1 MSARR
6 LLIGTASAAAA
17 LVSLGAGAATAAQPA
32 SVATGSGSGAAPM
45 HSVSAAE
52 RSAATRMDIKDIM
65 KVATPMTMPKNV
77 PSPAGAQRAARGA
90 EVKIAPSAPAA
101 STKGLSSKDAVARFD
116 TNAGGLWPLGPRV
129 NPNRQVGKLY
139 FDKDPG
145 PGYDWSWCTATAVNA
160 ENKSTLITAGHC
172 VWDITNRRWYTNLQF
187 YPGYQYGATQG
198 VYYAKTYSTTWN
210 YYNSGTLADD
220 MGAVV
225 VYPRGGTAIVNALGG
240 HGAWFNGSTNQ
251 YRTSLGYPKTDWR
264 WPGYTANGED
274 ARYCQGTD
282 YYYSSG
288 SFAGQ
293 NYLNCRMTGGASG
306 GPWLT
311 WVQSGWL
318 GYVNSVNSNKGG
330 IGSSWANVM
339 FGPYFDNNELQ
350 VFNTVRN
357 L

>member
-1 MSARR
+1 MNKTRR
-6 LLIGTASAAAA
+6 VLASTAGLAA
-17 LVSLGAGAATAAQPA
+17 LAALGANAAQA
-32 SVATGSGSGAAPM
+32 GTLAATGSSAGKSPV
-45 HSVSAAE
+45 HTVSAAE
-52 RSAATRMDIKDIM
+52 RGTAATMDIKDII
-65 KVATPMTMPKNV
+65 KVAKPMTMPKNV
-77 PSPAGAQRAARGA
+77 PSPAGSDRSSRGA
-90 EVKIAPSAPAA
+90 EVKIAPSAAA
-101 STKGLSSKDAVARFD
+101 GSTKGISAKEAVARYD
-116 TNAGGLWPLGPRV
+116 TNAGALWPLGPTA

-139 FDKDPG
+139 FDTDPG
-145 PGYDWSWCTATAVNA
+145 PAYSWSWCTATAVNA

-172 VWDITNRRWYTNLQF
+172 VWDATNRRWYTNLQF

-210 YYNSGTLADD
+210 YYNYGTSADD

-225 VYPRGGTAIVNALGG
+225 VYPRNGVAIVNALGG
-240 HGAWFNGSTNQ
+240 HGAWFNRSTNQ
-251 YRTSLGYPKTDWR
+251 FRTSLGYPITDWR

-282 YYYSSG
+282 YYYGSG
-288 SFAGQ
+288 TFAGQ

-311 WVQSGWL
+311 WVNGSWM

-330 IGSSWANVM
+330 IGAAWANVM
-339 FGPYFDNNELQ
+339 FGPYFDNKELQ

>member
-1 MSARR
+1 MKNARR
-6 LLIGTASAAAA
+6 ILASTAGLAA
-17 LVSLGAGAATAAQPA
+17 LAALGTNAAQA
-32 SVATGSGSGAAPM
+32 GSLATGSSAGTSPV
-45 HSVSAAE
+45 HTVSAGE
-52 RSAATRMDIKDIM
+52 RSAAGHVDITDII
-65 KVATPMTMPKNV
+65 KVAKPMAMPKNV
-77 PSPAGAQRAARGA
+77 PSRAGSDRASKGS
-90 EVKIAPSAPAA
+90 EVKIAPAAPSGATA
-101 STKGLSSKDAVARFD
+101 LGAKEAVARYD
-116 TNAGGLWPLGPRV
+116 TNAGGLWPLGPTV

-139 FDKDPG
+139 FDTDPG
-145 PGYDWSWCTATAVNA
+145 AGYSWSWCTATAVNA

-172 VWDITNRRWYTNLQF
+172 VWDATNRRWYTNLQF

-210 YYNSGTLADD
+210 YYNYGTSADD

-225 VYPRGGTAIVNALGG
+225 VYPRNGTAIVNALGG

-293 NYLNCRMTGGASG
+293 NYLNCRMTGGSSG

-311 WVQSGWL
+311 WVGSNWM

-330 IGSSWANVM
+330 IGSGWANVM
-339 FGPYFDNNELQ
+339 FGPYFDDKELQ